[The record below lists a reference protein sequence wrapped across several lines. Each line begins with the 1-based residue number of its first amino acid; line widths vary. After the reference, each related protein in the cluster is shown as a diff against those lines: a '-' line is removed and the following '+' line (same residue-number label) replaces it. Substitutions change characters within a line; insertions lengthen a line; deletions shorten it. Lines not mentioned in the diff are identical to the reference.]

1 MSLDLIKAYLGKVQT
16 VLQNIPS
23 EPVAEATDVLV
34 DAYFSEKAIFVV
46 GNGGSAATAS
56 HFVCDLAKGTINE
69 SGKRCRAISLTDNM
83 PLLTAWANDVSYDDV
98 FSGYLENLA
107 GPGDVVVAFSGS
119 GNSPNVLKA
128 LRVARQ
134 RGATTI
140 GVTGFEGGRMREL
153 VDHCIVVP
161 SDSMQ
166 HIEDAHMIIAH
177 AIFLGVCVRVN
188 PTSPYLAVL

>member
-1 MSLDLIKAYLGKVQT
+1 MSLDLVKAYLGKLQT
-16 VLQNIPS
+16 VLQTLPPES
-23 EPVAEATDVLV
+23 VAEATEVLV
-34 DAYFSEKAIFVV
+34 NAFLGDKAIFVV

-69 SGKRCRAISLTDNM
+69 SGKRCRAVSLTDNM

-134 RGATTI
+134 RRATTI
-140 GVTGFEGGRMREL
+140 GVTGFEGGRMKEL
-153 VDHCIVVP
+153 SDHCIVVP

-177 AIFLGVCVRVN
+177 AMFLGVCARVN